1 MAIITLTTDF
11 GTSDGYV
18 GAMKGVIARLAGS
31 HGAPT
36 IVDIAHDVPPG
47 DIAHAAWV
55 VATSTVE
62 FPQGSIHVVVV
73 DPGVGGARREVIV
86 RARGSWYVGPDNGVF
101 AYVAERSS
109 EAYAIERSGSAG
121 PRSNAQRCGESI
133 ERSGSAGPR
142 SNAQRCGES
151 IENERFRAE
160 RVSRTFHGRDV
171 FARAAAA
178 IASGADPAT
187 AGPRVEL
194 EGQLPW
200 GPRARDAGR
209 IVHIDR
215 FGNLVTDLP
224 EAEAGRAVV
233 VGGATLPLVGT
244 YEEVAPG
251 ELLAYIGSAGTVEIA
266 VRDGSAG
273 ERLGL
278 ARGTPVM
285 PARGEPPSPEPH
297 R

>member
-18 GAMKGVIARLAGS
+18 GAMKGVIVRLAGS
-31 HGAPT
+31 HRAPA
-36 IVDIAHDVPPG
+36 IVDLAHDVPPG

-62 FPQGSIHVVVV
+62 FPHGSIHVVVV
-73 DPGVGGARREVIV
+73 DPGVGGARREVVV
-86 RARGSWYVGPDNGVF
+86 RARGRWYVGPDNGVF
-101 AYVAERSS
+101 AYVAERAG
-109 EAYAIERSGSAG
+109 EAYAI
-121 PRSNAQRCGESI
+121 Q
-133 ERSGSAGPR
+133 
-142 SNAQRCGES
+142 
-151 IENERFRAE
+151 NERFRAE
-160 RVSRTFHGRDV
+160 HVSRTFHGRDV
-171 FARAAAA
+171 FARTAAA
-178 IASGADPAT
+178 IASGEDPAT

-194 EGQLPW
+194 EGRLPW
-200 GPRARDAGR
+200 GPRERDAGR

-215 FGNLVTDLP
+215 FGNLITDLP

-233 VGGATLPLVGT
+233 VAGSTLLLVGT

-266 VRDGSAG
+266 VRDGRADK
-273 ERLGL
+273 RLGL
-278 ARGTPVM
+278 ARGTPVP
-285 PARGEPPSPEPH
+285 PAPVEPPSPGWE